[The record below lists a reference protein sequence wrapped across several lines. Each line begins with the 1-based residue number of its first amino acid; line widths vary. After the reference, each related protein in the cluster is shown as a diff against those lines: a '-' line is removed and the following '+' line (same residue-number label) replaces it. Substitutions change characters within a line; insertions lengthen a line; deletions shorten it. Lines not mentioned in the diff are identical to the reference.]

1 LVLNVSDSN
10 GYTLSPGT
18 GGVLTLGT
26 SSAGGSITVLGG
38 THSISASL
46 VLTGSL
52 AVSAASGASLDLS
65 GSLSEALPGGSTLT
79 LRGDGQLILSGIGR
93 YTGGTTVEGGTLYM
107 QTSAAIADGTSL
119 TVGAGGTFIFDPT
132 AAGSPANVR
141 SGDSLV
147 PASAGVVTVPE
158 PGTLV
163 LLMTWLIVGFGVWQ
177 GTKRIRSNFV

>member
-79 LRGDGQLILSGIGR
+79 LRGDGQLILSGSGS

-107 QTSAAIADGTSL
+107 RTSTAIADGSAL
-119 TVGAGGTFIFDPT
+119 TIGAGGTFVFDPLVS
-132 AAGSPANVR
+132 GSPFAH
-141 SGDSLV
+141 SS
-147 PASAGVVTVPE
+147 PAAAVAPVPE
-158 PGTLV
+158 PGTIV
-163 LLMTWLIVGFGVWQ
+163 LLLVALWSAAACRRFSRRRRQ
-177 GTKRIRSNFV
+177 R